1 MSSIPQT
8 SATHNEADRVRRS
21 TSQPINEQ
29 IDRQTD
35 ENIRQFSRMDPSA
48 VAQRI
53 DALDRE
59 WDVERVLEV
68 NASSLA
74 LSGLL
79 LGLTVNRKWFL
90 LPGVVLTFLLQHGLQ
105 GWCPPLPVLRRLGL
119 RTRREIDR
127 EKYALLGALE
137 ETSRETRH

>member
-1 MSSIPQT
+1 MSSIQQNST
-8 SATHNEADRVRRS
+8 NHDQADRVRRS
-21 TSQPINEQ
+21 TSQPVNQE

-35 ENIRQFSRMDPSA
+35 ENIRRFSGMGRSA
-48 VAQRI
+48 ILQRI

-79 LGLTVNRKWFL
+79 LGLTANRKWFL
-90 LPGVVLTFLLQHGLQ
+90 LPGEVASQTARA
-105 GWCPPLPVLRRLGL
+105 RR
-119 RTRREIDR
+119 
-127 EKYALLGALE
+127 
-137 ETSRETRH
+137 H